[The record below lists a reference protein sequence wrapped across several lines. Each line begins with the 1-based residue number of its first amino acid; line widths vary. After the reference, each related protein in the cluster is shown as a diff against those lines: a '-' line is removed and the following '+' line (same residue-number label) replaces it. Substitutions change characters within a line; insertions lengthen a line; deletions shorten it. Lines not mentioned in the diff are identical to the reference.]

1 MAKKNMMG
9 LELLLSVFCML
20 NILKRNPQLC
30 HTFSFGA
37 HWSSYSNSSYK
48 QTPSYPLANDYG
60 ILEVITTIPHECMSP
75 RKLFCSFS
83 HFILSCPLLHS
94 PYFLSF
100 ITLNSTILLRIMD
113 RKNKVLCLDYLTLVL
128 ERKKDHN
135 CNKTKKW
142 YKETKP

>member
-1 MAKKNMMG
+1 MMG

-37 HWSSYSNSSYK
+37 HWSWYFNSSYK

-60 ILEVITTIPHECMSP
+60 ILEVITTIPHKCRSP
-75 RKLFCSFS
+75 QKLFCLFS
-83 HFILSCPLLHS
+83 HFILSCPLLCS
-94 PYFLSF
+94 PCFLSF
-100 ITLNSTILLRIMD
+100 ITPNSTTLLRITKD
-113 RKNKVLCLDYLTLVL
+113 RKNKMLWLDCLTLVL
-128 ERKKDHN
+128 ERKKDRN
-135 CNKTKKW
+135 YNKTKKW